1 MKTVLMTL
9 LLLATVTAN
18 AYDFKTLAENLI
30 LPGYQQLQ
38 LTTNSLNASG
48 QSYCDKQ
55 SKEQLKRLRNQFR
68 SAFLAWQSMQPI
80 RFGPIQYLNREH
92 RFQMWPDKR
101 GSVGKHLRRL
111 LQNTE
116 MTDPGFDISSKSV
129 AVQGFSALERLLFSD
144 KPIDSIQC
152 KLIVAITDNL
162 KSMSSNLL
170 DDWKEGDS
178 AYVGY
183 FSTAARGNDIF
194 ESDTELAG
202 QILNSLYTQLEF
214 MVTQKLDRPLGAS
227 INKARGKRAEG
238 WRSQTALTALKANLE
253 ASRQI
258 YLGIYAE
265 KLGKELAAKIDTA
278 FQQSA
283 QLVGNINQPLKT
295 AVTDEKQ
302 RPMILELRS
311 TLSALKG
318 LIGRELA
325 NELNLSLGFNSLDG
339 D

>member
-38 LTTNSLNASG
+38 LTTNSLNASA

-55 SKEQLKRLRNQFR
+55 DEEKLDRLRNHYR
-68 SAFLAWQSMQPI
+68 SAFLDWQFMQPI
-80 RFGPIQYLNREH
+80 RFGPIKYLNREN

-101 GSVGKHLRRL
+101 GSVGKHLRRQ
-111 LQNTE
+111 LQDGE
-116 MTDPGFDISSKSV
+116 ITDPGFDISSKSV

-152 KLIVAITDNL
+152 TLIVAITGNL
-162 KSMSSNLL
+162 ESMSSDLL
-170 DDWKEGDS
+170 QDWKEGDS
-178 AYVGY
+178 AYAAY
-183 FSTAARGNDIF
+183 FSTAAQGNDIF

-202 QILNSLYTQLEF
+202 QILNSLYTQLEI
-214 MVTQKLDRPLGAS
+214 MVTQKLDRPLGTS

-238 WRSQTALTALKANLE
+238 WRSQTALPALKANLE
-253 ASRQI
+253 ASRQL
-258 YLGIYAE
+258 YQGMYAN
-265 KLGKELAAKIDTA
+265 KLGKQLAAKIDMA

-283 QLVGNINQPLKT
+283 QLVNSVNQPLKT
-295 AVTDEKQ
+295 AVTDEKL
-302 RPMILELRS
+302 RPMIVELRS
-311 TLSALKG
+311 TLSVLKG

-325 NELNLSLGFNSLDG
+325 SELNLSLGFNSLDG